1 MKILALF
8 YSSTTV
14 SPSLAASSVS
24 IEEASN
30 FSNFVLQNENMP
42 APASTITPR
51 HRNVHSNA
59 MTTYNIIYVGQTVLP
74 VRAETIRVRDV
85 ESFW

>member
-14 SPSLAASSVS
+14 RPSLAASSVS

-30 FSNFVLQNENMP
+30 FSNFVLPQNEIMP
-42 APASTITPR
+42 APAR
-51 HRNVHSNA
+51 HQNVHSNA
-59 MTTYNIIYVGQTVLP
+59 MATYNIIYVYVGQTVLP
-74 VRAETIRVRDV
+74 ARAETIRVLDV